1 MKQSMEK
8 VRQFLIRRLWS
19 IDPRELS
26 LARRS
31 VLRVGQVSSLVVRD
45 FFRDQC
51 MLQASALTYTTLLSL
66 VPLLALMFAI
76 LKGFGVQ
83 DFLEP
88 LILEGLAVGS
98 ESIVTEIMTYIDN
111 TNFGRL
117 GAVGLVLLLVTAL
130 TLLVNIETA
139 FNHIWGVQKN
149 RTLVR
154 CFTDYLS
161 VVVVGPLLLFA
172 AISITTSLR
181 NQELV
186 LRLLETEYLG
196 DAVLV
201 GFALLPFVA
210 MWAAFTFL
218 YIFMTNTKVRF
229 GAALVGGI
237 FGGTL
242 WQLLQWIYV
251 SSQVGVTRY
260 NAIYGTMAAL
270 PIFMVWVYVSWLCVL
285 LGLELSH
292 AWQNLRTLRQEAAM
306 GEVSYASREFVT
318 LALLLLI
325 AEDFYRGLRPR
336 SREDLAEEL
345 DLPPRLTQRALSDL
359 PGSQLQRHHDGDGGV
374 EVEQESG
381 DEGEGDL
388 AGEAEQP
395 HGRGEQVAEEIDD
408 RGLLQQLH
416 GNVEGKDELDQL
428 PGGAQAVA
436 HARTQAGRIVGDGSF
451 GVHARAHS
459 LSSQSGE
466 TFPAAHHKPA

>member
-19 IDPRELS
+19 IDPRGLS
-26 LARRS
+26 LVRRS
-31 VLRVGQVSSLVVRD
+31 LLRVGQVSSLVVRD

-88 LILEGLAVGS
+88 LILERLAVGS

-186 LRLLETEYLG
+186 LRLLETEYVG

-218 YIFMTNTKVRF
+218 YIFMTNTQVRF

-270 PIFMVWVYVSWLCVL
+270 PIFMVWVYLSWLCVL

-306 GEVSYASREFVT
+306 GEVSYASREFVA

-325 AEDFYRGLRPR
+325 AEDFNRGVRPR
-336 SREDLAEEL
+336 SREALAEEL
-345 DLPPRLTQRALSDL
+345 DLPPRLTQRMLSDL
-359 PGSQLQRHHDGDGGV
+359 VRLGFLNEVRDEAQEGELYQPGREPETLSLAVVVQALREDGESCLGRLHKKELAVVAGLEQVLARADRLALGELTLGGLVRQLQPAQ
-374 EVEQESG
+374 EVE
-381 DEGEGDL
+381 
-388 AGEAEQP
+388 
-395 HGRGEQVAEEIDD
+395 R
-408 RGLLQQLH
+408 
-416 GNVEGKDELDQL
+416 
-428 PGGAQAVA
+428 
-436 HARTQAGRIVGDGSF
+436 
-451 GVHARAHS
+451 
-459 LSSQSGE
+459 
-466 TFPAAHHKPA
+466 

>member
-26 LARRS
+26 IVRRFL
-31 VLRVGQVSSLVVRD
+31 VRVGQVASLVVRD
-45 FFRDQC
+45 FFKDQC

-88 LILEGLAVGS
+88 LILERLAVGS
-98 ESIVTEIMTYIDN
+98 DSIVTGIMTYIDN

-139 FNHIWGVQKN
+139 FNHIWGVPKN

-181 NQELV
+181 DQELV
-186 LRLLETEYLG
+186 LRLLATEYLG

-218 YIFMTNTKVRF
+218 YIFMTNTQVRF
-229 GAALVGGI
+229 GAALFGGI

-270 PIFMVWVYVSWLCVL
+270 PIFMVWVYLSWLCVL

-306 GEVSYASREFVT
+306 GEVSYASREFVA

-325 AEDFYRGLRPR
+325 AADFYRGVRPR
-336 SREDLAEEL
+336 SREALAEEL

-359 PGSQLQRHHDGDGGV
+359 VRLGFLNEVRDETQEGELYQPGREPETLRLAVVVEALREDGESCLGRLHKKELAVVARLEQVLANADRLALGELTLGGLVRQLQPAQ
-374 EVEQESG
+374 EVE
-381 DEGEGDL
+381 
-388 AGEAEQP
+388 
-395 HGRGEQVAEEIDD
+395 R
-408 RGLLQQLH
+408 
-416 GNVEGKDELDQL
+416 
-428 PGGAQAVA
+428 
-436 HARTQAGRIVGDGSF
+436 
-451 GVHARAHS
+451 
-459 LSSQSGE
+459 
-466 TFPAAHHKPA
+466 

>member
-359 PGSQLQRHHDGDGGV
+359 VRLGFLNEVRDETHEGELYQPGREPETLSLAMVVQALREDGESCLGRLHKKELAVVARLEQILARADRLALGELTLGGLVRQLQPA
-374 EVEQESG
+374 QEN
-381 DEGEGDL
+381 E
-388 AGEAEQP
+388 
-395 HGRGEQVAEEIDD
+395 R
-408 RGLLQQLH
+408 
-416 GNVEGKDELDQL
+416 
-428 PGGAQAVA
+428 
-436 HARTQAGRIVGDGSF
+436 
-451 GVHARAHS
+451 
-459 LSSQSGE
+459 
-466 TFPAAHHKPA
+466 